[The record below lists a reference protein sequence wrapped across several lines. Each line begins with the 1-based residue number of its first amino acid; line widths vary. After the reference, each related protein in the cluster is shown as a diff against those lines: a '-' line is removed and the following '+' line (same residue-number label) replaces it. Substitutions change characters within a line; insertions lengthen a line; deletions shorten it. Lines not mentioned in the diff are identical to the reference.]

1 MSYLS
6 EVQVVRQLAGV
17 LGDLQVVAAVDVAL
31 CGGLGGAE
39 EELVELRL
47 VLDDEPGVGAG
58 PVPHLK
64 KRKYA
69 FLFICH
75 EICKSYTGPS
85 YMLAIAW

>member
-39 EELVELRL
+39 EELAPSFDRGMECEWIKAEHCTGSIQVPNYSIPLLLRL
-47 VLDDEPGVGAG
+47 AYSQSARQG
-58 PVPHLK
+58 
-64 KRKYA
+64 
-69 FLFICH
+69 
-75 EICKSYTGPS
+75 
-85 YMLAIAW
+85 